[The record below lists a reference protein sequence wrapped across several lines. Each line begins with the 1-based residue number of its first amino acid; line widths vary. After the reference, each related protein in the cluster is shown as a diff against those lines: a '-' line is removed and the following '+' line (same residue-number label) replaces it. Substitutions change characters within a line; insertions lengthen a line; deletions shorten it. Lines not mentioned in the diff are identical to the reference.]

1 MRICHC
7 RNVSDRHIESA
18 LGAGARSVSQVCRA
32 TGAGTTC
39 GGCVPAVR
47 EIVETRRDLPMA
59 IAGQVPSTIDPLP
72 LRTTRRDRQDEAI
85 PAIIERPLAA
95 E

>member
-7 RNVSDRHIESA
+7 KDVSDRKIESA
-18 LGAGARSVSQVCRA
+18 LGEGARTVSQVCRA
-32 TGAGTTC
+32 TGAGKTC
-39 GGCVPAVR
+39 GGCVPALR

-59 IAGQVPSTIDPLP
+59 IARQVPPRNASAESEEAHEQPVAID
-72 LRTTRRDRQDEAI
+72 QA
-85 PAIIERPLAA
+85 LAA